1 VFQRGGFSAAPFLS
15 LVPTGK
21 SLFNEERERFRHG
34 IVTPAIETASRATR
48 ICSMRLLDAR
58 YAIAAS

>member
-1 VFQRGGFSAAPFLS
+1 VAFEPPLFLS
-15 LVPTGK
+15 LVPIGK
-21 SLFNEERERFRHG
+21 SLFNEERGRFRHG

-58 YAIAAS
+58 DAITAS

>member
-1 VFQRGGFSAAPFLS
+1 VAFEPPLFLS
-15 LVPTGK
+15 LVPIGK
-21 SLFNEERERFRHG
+21 SLFNEERGRFRHG

-58 YAIAAS
+58 DQ

>member
-1 VFQRGGFSAAPFLS
+1 LS
-15 LVPTGK
+15 LVPKDK
-21 SLFNEERERFRHG
+21 SLFNEERGRFRHG